1 MYLEDARKQHYY
13 FVHRYLR
20 DKVATSPALA
30 VRDLEDEK
38 SIQYLK
44 AMWARIALESINFNE
59 ELIPPD
65 GLEIHLFNIGET
77 HRAVIVKFPEPK
89 GPPEAFMV
97 AIVIPAG
104 AKPGDEC
111 KGRYLTLELSP
122 GRPNR
127 TVFCEW
133 SGSDMHL
140 NRGAGPPPSVDEF
153 RSLVIDDI
161 EGSRE
166 NPDFTGISLF

>member
-97 AIVIPAG
+97 AIVIPVVHEVRG
-104 AKPGDEC
+104 CDHRQLRRPSDGIETQPVPGVVARVVE
-111 KGRYLTLELSP
+111 RQ
-122 GRPNR
+122 
-127 TVFCEW
+127 
-133 SGSDMHL
+133 
-140 NRGAGPPPSVDEF
+140 
-153 RSLVIDDI
+153 LV
-161 EGSRE
+161 RA
-166 NPDFTGISLF
+166 